1 MEDYKTP
8 GMLFSRYRVAAAM
21 NQKLCDYVKTHEP
34 EPEAA
39 DDTHRIDELEK
50 RLDLMKKF
58 I

>member
-1 MEDYKTP
+1 
-8 GMLFSRYRVAAAM
+8 M